1 MTKQNKKKYIY
12 KEKKYKQH
20 ADHTS
25 GWCTLEKK
33 KKKQF
38 ASIADLN
45 LTTSPHFL
53 TTTLFLR
60 SKGQSSSFSAPP
72 NPFLLLFLP
81 CFHEKF
87 SCFFRVSARPESYS
101 FKIPAVSFILVGC
114 LCYYSSGPK
123 VQAMKKPTVP
133 RVLTPLW
140 CVPLQP
146 PKRHFSG
153 KISIFRI

>member
-1 MTKQNKKKYIY
+1 MTKQNKKNIYI
-12 KEKKYKQH
+12 KKRN
-20 ADHTS
+20 TNS
-25 GWCTLEKK
+25 MRITLLGGALWKK